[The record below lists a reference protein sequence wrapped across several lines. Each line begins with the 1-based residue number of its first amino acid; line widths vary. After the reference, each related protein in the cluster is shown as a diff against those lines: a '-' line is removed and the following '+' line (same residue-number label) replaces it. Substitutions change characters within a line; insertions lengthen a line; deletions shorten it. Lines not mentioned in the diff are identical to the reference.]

1 MSEEMVLRDMIFI
14 IQYRHYF
21 VQDMMMTIGM
31 YQAVISVKLCVN
43 SIVLSGCGH
52 AYLCFKEK
60 VLWWLTFLV
69 SEGGSKSSQRLQN

>member
-1 MSEEMVLRDMIFI
+1 
-14 IQYRHYF
+14 
-21 VQDMMMTIGM
+21 MMTIGM
-31 YQAVISVKLCVN
+31 YQAVISVMLCVN

-69 SEGGSKSSQRLQN
+69 SEGGSKSS